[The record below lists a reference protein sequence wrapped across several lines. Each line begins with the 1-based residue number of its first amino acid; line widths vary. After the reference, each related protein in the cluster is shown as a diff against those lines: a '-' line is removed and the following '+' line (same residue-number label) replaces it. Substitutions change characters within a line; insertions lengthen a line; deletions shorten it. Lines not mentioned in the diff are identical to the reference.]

1 MTGTDW
7 LGLVMTVVIFVLMVV
22 LYFWVLHPKNKDSL
36 ESYRNMPLN
45 DDEKNVEKEN
55 GR

>member
-7 LGLVMTVVIFVLMVV
+7 LGMVMTVVIFMLMVV
-22 LYFWVLHPKNKDSL
+22 LYSWVLHPKNK
-36 ESYRNMPLN
+36 ESFESHRNMPLN
-45 DDEKNVEKEN
+45 DDKKNVEIED